1 MKKHF
6 IRATALVVMLF
17 TVCTM
22 FASCFLLKATIS
34 LDKTEAALFV
44 GDSIK
49 LVATTSDEKA
59 EVEWSTSNEKVAT
72 VRRGTVSAVGVGT
85 AVITASLEGGA
96 SATCTIT
103 VSERS
108 VTISQTTATINLDES
123 NTLTLTASSS
133 DGGEIT
139 WSSSD
144 PAIATVVG
152 GVVTAY
158 DIGKVT
164 ITAQRGAATATC
176 AIDVIEPSR
185 PEDYYHITKLTNAEV
200 VADPGVWHY
209 HADGSMGGDY
219 GFSKTPLHRDATASA
234 TLNVIPKVANS
245 QYFYFRYQPN
255 QVELNSYYTMS
266 VTITVSEDC
275 TLRIGSRRVNGT
287 TFAPLNVDVKA
298 NEPKTV
304 EYIGYL
310 NEYEPFSVRINS
322 ELDAESVTL
331 SVKINSVVP
340 HDGKDLPEYHT
351 KVEEK
356 PKVNYEQLP
365 TDESAYD
372 LETKTNSETM
382 SAPDKWHFNQGES
395 SVVSSVKYNNGT
407 ITFDFETLQT
417 TGNSQLR
424 LRPTLDPNTKIK
436 ISFTVTSNVASKVVL
451 ALCDS
456 TNFASS
462 EWNEKRLTG
471 TNSVTFEAEM
481 TLKESQLIF
490 IQVQALGET
499 ASNASFTF
507 SDIKIYKAVEAAADE
522 PIENGYYLESGFNSQ
537 VVANSDKW
545 FYFCDG
551 SEGVDYELAATP
563 KLENGVLTLAFNKMT
578 ELNGAGQQPT
588 YQLRYQ
594 PNLAVGT
601 KYSVSFTLTL
611 DADGFVNYGAG
622 LSNSDYAVAEL
633 TAGTYTLTWEG
644 YVLET
649 MPFAINIRSNDRSAP
664 ITLTVSD
671 IVFVEVEDGESGS
684 DEPEDPT
691 IENGY
696 YLEPSNN
703 SGVVA
708 NPGKWFYF
716 GDGAEGTDFVL
727 ASKPNINNGVI
738 TYAFSAMT
746 AGANYQLRY
755 QPEFAVG
762 TKYTATVTVTVDAA
776 CKILYSNEYKVH
788 VFEEAGSVTLTWTGT
803 VGTAPYM
810 IQIKECTAPIT
821 ISVSDISFVEYVE
834 PEVPAHQCES
844 ICADCGKC
852 TDAECTES
860 ACESKCEGHQTE
872 EPELI
877 ASGEYVKFDGNEEYT
892 INAGAEYS
900 NIINVTY
907 SEISTNTYKN
917 INTWIA
923 DKSAGKAT
931 VNLIVKNN
939 GTETV
944 YITVKLE
951 TDGVGVHEGKLEV
964 APGKI
969 ATYTGNFSGI
979 VNQLFLFIDSGW
991 SNENTIHSGDIT
1003 ITGIQFTGDA
1013 SVEPEEPE
1021 IPEEGIE
1028 LKYDGNDCY
1037 IISPKGELTQGVNV
1051 SYSGVTTNSYQNV
1064 FALVSEASAGKTNLT
1079 LKIRN
1084 NGTETV
1090 YITVKLQT
1098 TDKVALVEQKVY
1110 VAAGETATVTGNFS
1124 GSADSLY
1131 FFIGTGW
1138 SNDTITSS
1146 GSITIYG
1153 IEFGGETQPETP
1165 VEPEIP
1171 AEGVELKYE
1180 GNTEYYTIS
1189 PVGELTQG
1197 VNISYTNVTT
1207 NSYKNVYALISN
1219 AAAGKTNYTLKIRNN
1234 GTETVKITI
1243 KIQTEDK
1250 AQNVEKK
1257 MTIPAGETQVLT
1269 SDFNFVAYYLTFF
1282 IDTGWS
1288 AETTTHA
1295 GSVTIYGVEFGG
1307 EAVQPEPTPDPEQP
1321 EESVSYEL
1329 TTSNNSG
1336 VIANPGKWFYSFD
1349 GSDGNEYDIVAVPKY
1364 ENGTIVVEFIRMA
1377 EGSPTYQLRYQPE
1390 LEVGANY
1397 SITFTVE
1404 VSAAGK
1410 VVYGNDYKAHEFTEA
1425 GSKTLTWT
1433 GAVDGTNK
1441 PFIIQIRSTDRSAP
1455 ITMTVSNI
1463 TITAN

>member
-1 MKKHF
+1 MKTTKHF
-6 IRATALVVMLF
+6 VSITALIMMLCM
-17 TVCTM
+17 VCTM
-22 FASCFLLKATIS
+22 FASCFLLGGSSIS
-34 LDKTEAALFV
+34 LDKTEVKMFV

-49 LVATTSDEKA
+49 LVATTSDKDA

-85 AVITASLEGGA
+85 AVITASLEDGT
-96 SATCTIT
+96 SATCNIT

-108 VTISQTTATINLDES
+108 VTISASSATINLDES

-152 GVVTAY
+152 GFVTAY

-164 ITAQRGAATATC
+164 ITAQRGAALATC
-176 AIDVIEPSR
+176 EIEVIEPSR
-185 PEDYYHITKLTNAEV
+185 PEDYYHISKLTNAEV

-209 HADGSMGGDY
+209 HADGSLGNDY
-219 GFSKTPLHRDATASA
+219 NFSATPLHKNSTASA
-234 TLNVIPKVANS
+234 TLSVIPKVANS

-255 QVELNSYYTMS
+255 QVELNSYYTMT
-266 VTITVSEDC
+266 VVITVSEDA
-275 TLRIGSRRVNGT
+275 TLRIGSRRADGS
-287 TFAPLNVDVKA
+287 TFAPLQIDVKA
-298 NEPKTV
+298 GEAKTV

-322 ELDAESVTL
+322 ELEAESVTL
-331 SVKINSVVP
+331 SVQLVSVEA
-340 HDGKDLPEYHT
+340 HNGENLPEYHT

-356 PKVNYEQLP
+356 PKVNYEELP

-372 LETKTNSETM
+372 LEIKTNSETM
-382 SAPDKWHFNQGES
+382 SSPDKWHFNQGES
-395 SVVSSVKYNNGT
+395 SIVSSVKYNNGT
-407 ITFDFETLQT
+407 ITFNFETLQT
-417 TGNSQLR
+417 IGNSQLR
-424 LRPTLDPNTKIK
+424 FRPTLDPNTKIK

-456 TNFASS
+456 QTFASS
-462 EWNEKRLTG
+462 EWNEKRLDG
-471 TNSVTFEAEM
+471 TNSQTFTAEM

-537 VVANSDKW
+537 VVANPDKW

-611 DADGFVNYGAG
+611 DADGYVNYGAG
-622 LSNSDYAVAEL
+622 TSNSDYAVAEL
-633 TAGTYTLTWEG
+633 TAGTHTLTWEG

-671 IVFVEVEDGESGS
+671 IIFVEVEDDGNGS
-684 DEPEDPT
+684 DEPEEPT

-727 ASKPNINNGVI
+727 ASTPKIDNGVI
-738 TYAFSAMT
+738 TYAFTAMT

-755 QPEFAVG
+755 QPELAVG
-762 TKYTATVTVTVDAA
+762 TKYTVSFTITVDGA
-776 CKILYSNEYKVH
+776 CKILYSNDYKVH
-788 VFEEAGSVTLTWTGT
+788 LFESAGSQTITYTDT
-803 VGTAPYM
+803 VDASAPFM

-821 ISVSDISFVEYVE
+821 ITVSEISFVEYVE
-834 PEVPAHQCES
+834 PEVPAHKCES
-844 ICADCGKC
+844 VCADCGKC
-852 TDAECTES
+852 TDGECTES

-872 EPELI
+872 EPELT
-877 ASGEYVKFDGNEEYT
+877 ASGEYVKFGGNEEYT
-892 INAGAEYS
+892 ITAGAEYS

-923 DKSAGKAT
+923 DKSAGKNT
-931 VNLIVKNN
+931 VSLIVKNN

-944 YITVKLE
+944 YITVKLQ
-951 TDGVGVHEGKLEV
+951 TDGTGVHEGKLEV

-969 ATYTGNFSGI
+969 ATYTGNFSG
-979 VNQLFLFIDSGW
+979 VANQLYLFVDSGW
-991 SNENTIHSGDIT
+991 SLENTTHSGDIT
-1003 ITGIQFTGDA
+1003 ITGIQFTGEA

-1021 IPEEGIE
+1021 IPAEGIE
-1028 LKYDGNDCY
+1028 LSYSGNDCY
-1037 IISPKGELTQGVNV
+1037 NFSPKETPTQGINV
-1051 SYSGVTTNSYQNV
+1051 SFSSVTTNTYQNV

-1084 NGTETV
+1084 NGTETA

-1098 TDKVALVEQKVY
+1098 IDKVALIEQKVY
-1110 VAAGETATVTGNFS
+1110 VAAGETATITGDFS

-1138 SNDTITSS
+1138 SNDTVTSS
-1146 GSITIYG
+1146 
-1153 IEFGGETQPETP
+1153 
-1165 VEPEIP
+1165 
-1171 AEGVELKYE
+1171 
-1180 GNTEYYTIS
+1180 
-1189 PVGELTQG
+1189 
-1197 VNISYTNVTT
+1197 
-1207 NSYKNVYALISN
+1207 
-1219 AAAGKTNYTLKIRNN
+1219 
-1234 GTETVKITI
+1234 
-1243 KIQTEDK
+1243 
-1250 AQNVEKK
+1250 
-1257 MTIPAGETQVLT
+1257 
-1269 SDFNFVAYYLTFF
+1269 
-1282 IDTGWS
+1282 
-1288 AETTTHA
+1288 

-1307 EAVQPEPTPDPEQP
+1307 EVVQPEPTPDPEQP
-1321 EESVSYEL
+1321 KVSYEL
-1329 TTSNNSG
+1329 TSSNNSG
-1336 VIANPGKWFYSFD
+1336 VVANPGKWFYSFD
-1349 GSDGNEYDIVAVPKY
+1349 GADGNEYDIVAAPKY
-1364 ENGTIVVEFIRMA
+1364 DDGTIVVEFLRQA
-1377 EGSPTYQLRYQPE
+1377 EGTPTYQLRYQPE
-1390 LEVGANY
+1390 LEVGASY

-1404 VSAAGK
+1404 LSAAGK
-1410 VVYGNDYKAHEFTEA
+1410 VVYGNDYKAYEFAEA
-1425 GSKTLTWT
+1425 GTQTLTWT
-1433 GAVDGTNK
+1433 GAVGTS
-1441 PFIIQIRSTDRSAP
+1441 PFMIQVRSTDRSAP
-1455 ITMTVSNI
+1455 ITITVSNI